1 MVICPRTKTTAFA
14 YRSVRLNK
22 MSAAPKSGVRSA
34 TPSSLSLVDRVLY
47 EVSRYSSTLLLLM
60 VFCVETGVVIFVIRD
75 MRAADNEVQRMYVGS
90 VLGLRNI
97 GGLQYEAQETR
108 RSTLYALTTN
118 DSNLQ
123 VEYADQ
129 SRAADRRVTDGINDY
144 LSRAR
149 TPREVE
155 LGQRLRGDWVAYL
168 KVRDEVL
175 ASILEGSTKEAVD
188 YDLTGGVPSFDRVR
202 QDLEEVKRLY
212 DDQASQRLAI
222 VDASSRRSTGRLVGV
237 LCFTLLFA
245 SVSIWAIQR
254 SKMLSALKL
263 AKLQM
268 DFVAS
273 VSHELRTPLAVI
285 SASAQNIADGVVDE
299 KEQLTKYG
307 AVIRN
312 HTRQLTELVNQILL
326 FASTRDGRA
335 HYILRSITV
344 EQIFESVLRNTR
356 EVVQEAGFT
365 IETTAE
371 PDLPS
376 FVGDSSALS
385 QCLQNLIGNAV
396 KYGGN
401 HRRINLRASLQKTDD
416 ARADEILISVEDRGI
431 GIDGSDLPHIF
442 EPFYRS
448 PAVAAAQIHGTGLG
462 LALAKSIAEA
472 MGGKI
477 TVVSKIGVGSV
488 FTLHLPVQ
496 RKGSRQM
503 AAAEPDL
510 LTRQ

>member
-1 MVICPRTKTTAFA
+1 
-14 YRSVRLNK
+14 
-22 MSAAPKSGVRSA
+22 MS
-34 TPSSLSLVDRVLY
+34 TPVKHAMRPGSPGTFPVVDRFLY

-60 VFCVETGVVIFVIRD
+60 VFSVETGVVIFVIRD
-75 MRAADNEVQRMYVGS
+75 LRAADSEVQRMYVGS
-90 VLGLRNI
+90 VLGLRGI

-144 LSRAR
+144 LAHAHA
-149 TPREVE
+149 PREIE
-155 LGQRLRGDWVAYL
+155 LGKRLQTDWHDYL
-168 KVRDEVL
+168 KIRDEVL
-175 ASILEGSTKEAVD
+175 ASILEGSTREAVD

-212 DDQASQRLAI
+212 DEQASRQLAI
-222 VDASSRRSTGRLVGV
+222 VDASSRRSAGRLVGV

-299 KEQLTKYG
+299 KEQLAKYG

-326 FASTRDGRA
+326 FASTREGRT
-335 HYILRSITV
+335 HYIMRPLTI
-344 EQIFESVLRNTR
+344 EQLFESVLRNTH

-365 IETTAE
+365 VETHVE
-371 PDLPS
+371 PGLPA
-376 FVGDSSALS
+376 VLADSSALS

-396 KYGGN
+396 KYGGS
-401 HRRINLRASLQKTDD
+401 HPRIALRAVLHRSED
-416 ARADEILISVEDRGI
+416 ARLEEISISVEDHGI

-448 PAVAAAQIHGTGLG
+448 PVVAAAQIHGTGLG
-462 LALAKSIAEA
+462 LPLAKNIAEA
-472 MGGKI
+472 MSGRI

-488 FTLHLPVQ
+488 FTLHLPILK
-496 RKGSRQM
+496 KGSWQIE
-503 AAAEPDL
+503 AVGPDL